1 MELSIPLHIT
11 GVRGEKEKKK
21 NQDTGTGFNSIF
33 SISSQDGGSRSS
45 TMGSMTFFTVFSN
58 SISSNAASSMRTG
71 AATLSEES
79 GFSAT
84 FSNTNSL
91 F

>member
-1 MELSIPLHIT
+1 MRNSERIIPYIHINLMELSIPLHIT

-45 TMGSMTFFTVFSN
+45 TMGSITFF
-58 SISSNAASSMRTG
+58 
-71 AATLSEES
+71 
-79 GFSAT
+79 
-84 FSNTNSL
+84 
-91 F
+91 